1 VTVKPKGAPEK
12 GNDDSLDS
20 IFDVLEKRIEGLSAA
35 QRDLAATNEKLKAG
49 LAAAT
54 AERDRLKTDLKA
66 AQEASAE
73 HGQTAARAAR
83 YEAERENVRARIER
97 LVKSLEGQE
106 ASSGK
111 A

>member
-1 VTVKPKGAPEK
+1 MTVKAKGASEK

-35 QRDLAATNEKLKAG
+35 LRDVAATNEKLKAG
-49 LAAAT
+49 VDAAT

-66 AQEASAE
+66 AQEAAAE
-73 HGQTAARAAR
+73 HEETAARAAR
-83 YEAERENVRARIER
+83 HEVERENVRARIER
-97 LVKSLEGQE
+97 LVKSLEGQGT
-106 ASSGK
+106 SSGK